1 MLIIGEALYVKRIE
15 KKKNQTEPQ
24 WLLKGK
30 NGTEEQTLK
39 EISEK

>member
-15 KKKNQTEPQ
+15 KKNQTEPQ